1 MRISVGACAALL
13 LFSGCAAQAPAD
25 QISQPQTVRVC
36 QGNQCVDQDRNT
48 VTFQGSPTDV
58 EGERRLAAL
67 EELAQ
72 SNPKAAYDLGLRFL
86 RGDGVPQDSY
96 QAIEWMRK
104 SGEQG
109 LVEAQFALGQMYLT
123 GVEEMG
129 ADPAEAEAWLSRA
142 AGRGHKEAARLLPQ
156 AQAAKQNEQAA
167 YQVRETY
174 RKSWGAWWY
183 TGAPYYWHWRGSSWY
198 QP

>member
-13 LFSGCAAQAPAD
+13 LISGCAAQAPAD
-25 QISQPQTVRVC
+25 QITRPQTVRVC

-48 VTFQGSPTDV
+48 VTFQDSPTDV

-72 SNPKAAYDLGLRFL
+72 NNPKAAYDLGLRFL
-86 RGDGVPQDSY
+86 RGDGVPHDSY
-96 QAIEWMRK
+96 QAIEWMRTA
-104 SGEQG
+104 GEQG

-156 AQAAKQNEQAA
+156 AQAAKSNAQAA

-174 RKSWGAWWY
+174 RKSWGNWWY
-183 TGAPYYWHWRGSSWY
+183 TSAPYYWHWRGASWY
-198 QP
+198 LP